1 MEKAAM
7 TCPHIAQQTMIRFSV
22 LQELGKIWRMG
33 MSEDER
39 DYFTKF
45 GTSIWN
51 ISCLG
56 FDAHWDLILKISFI
70 LSFSQ

>member
-1 MEKAAM
+1 MSGTINPKVRKKNTWKMEKAAM

-45 GTSIWN
+45 GTSI
-51 ISCLG
+51 
-56 FDAHWDLILKISFI
+56 
-70 LSFSQ
+70 